1 MKKAKKILP
10 LWQRTGDIPDL
21 FIGLVLFLDV
31 ALMRSRTMFQRGVRA
46 SEQDG
51 IEGPHY
57 FVCAEIVGE
66 KSKWIPISHG
76 NYSTEAIPQEHI
88 GVTPSRTP
96 PDFHADEWLRTVQRF
111 RIEEAYSFP
120 DLNTLIECADS
131 AKNVSEKNHV
141 FFIAECY
148 LKNTIAPLNVEAL
161 ARV

>member
-76 NYSTEAIPQEHI
+76 NYSTEAIPQEYI

-96 PDFHADEWLRTVQRF
+96 PQIFMLMNGFELFNAFALRKLTASQ
-111 RIEEAYSFP
+111 I
-120 DLNTLIECADS
+120 
-131 AKNVSEKNHV
+131 
-141 FFIAECY
+141 
-148 LKNTIAPLNVEAL
+148 
-161 ARV
+161 